1 MRSMRAS
8 NHPAYW
14 AFMVHRLSGLFLTL
28 FLPVHFWVLGRA
40 LQGEAGLES
49 VLRWT
54 EQPWLK
60 FTEIAVVLMLALH
73 LSGGLRILM
82 LEFLP
87 WRDWQKSL
95 LAAAIGVS
103 LALGLTFALNVV

>member
-1 MRSMRAS
+1 
-8 NHPAYW
+8 
-14 AFMVHRLSGLFLTL
+14 MVHRLSGLFLTL

-54 EQPWLK
+54 EQPLLK

>member
-40 LQGEAGLES
+40 LQGEAGLET

-60 FTEIAVVLMLALH
+60 VTEMAVVLMLAMH

-87 WRDWQKSL
+87 WRDWQKT
-95 LAAAIGVS
+95 LAACAAA
-103 LALGLTFALNVV
+103 LALTVGLAFALAL